1 MFFSLSIVVFNLCA
15 AQKQQ
20 QDTYSHRG
28 KHTHAAKSN
37 DERGDADDKLRL
49 YICILHWGDE
59 ILLLL
64 LVIACLSSSWP
75 IQSLTSQVPA
85 RATSLPIFLNGHTH
99 ALQNTHALTRCSREQ
114 QTNNEEIS
122 PFLLRA
128 DRPTV
133 NDVPTNDRDHSFP
146 FLLLFFCISFYY

>member
-64 LVIACLSSSWP
+64 LVIACLLVFFLANSITHIASASQSHLSSDFLKRTHTCTTKHTRAY
-75 IQSLTSQVPA
+75 SLLEGAADEQRRDFPLSAA
-85 RATSLPIFLNGHTH
+85 R
-99 ALQNTHALTRCSREQ
+99 
-114 QTNNEEIS
+114 
-122 PFLLRA
+122 
-128 DRPTV
+128 
-133 NDVPTNDRDHSFP
+133 
-146 FLLLFFCISFYY
+146 